1 MTEINNRVKLLR
13 KIFRVMK
20 AIPELV
26 KTGVMQEGEAKQ
38 YGYHEADSIRFAF
51 RAELLKQKLLCLP
64 SVVQAEHWGNSTSTG
79 GTYNYSQQLIT
90 FTFYDVDSGE
100 SIDCG
105 AVGWGG
111 DSLDK
116 AAPKAAI
123 QALKYFL
130 TNGFFV
136 KGIELDG
143 DDPAEQLAGREANK
157 QHQWFTGKVD
167 AYYADVNNPWVMI
180 EGNRLFAGDKKIAKQ
195 LRKLAD
201 SSLIGGPRPTVEDP
215 TAERPWTSATVKI
228 RTYMGQL
235 NGNGVNPYPLI
246 DKIEVIP
253 NEKPLSAA
261 LEVPTQEAEPSAW
274 PGDSL
279 R

>member
-1 MTEINNRVKLLR
+1 MNEITNRVKLLR

-157 QHQWFTGKVD
+157 QHQWFQGIPEVIYPAENGNASWVTVD
-167 AYYADVNNPWVMI
+167 GV
-180 EGNRLFAGDKKIAKQ
+180 RLFAVSKKIERQ
-195 LRKLAD
+195 LEKIHKNAGD
-201 SSLIGGPRPTVEDP
+201 F
-215 TAERPWTSATVKI
+215 SATGYPVVKF
-228 RTYMGQL
+228 RTYMGAM
-235 NGNGVNPYPLI
+235 NGGVNPHPLI
-246 DKIEVIP
+246 DKIEVIS
-253 NEKPLSAA
+253 ERQIA
-261 LEVPTQEAEPSAW
+261 PSEDLVQVQ
-274 PGDSL
+274 DSSPQKAGA
-279 R
+279 